1 MTNMESPVWTKDYC
15 IPSKTEAGHAVLD
28 GVLQQL
34 EEFSWEQKDVFAIH
48 LALEEAIVNAI
59 RHGNQSNNRL
69 CVKAHFEISPQKFL
83 VTIADEGTGFD
94 PNSIPDPT
102 LEDFLER
109 PCGRGVKLMRSFMTK
124 VSFNATGNEVTL
136 VKEKTVSTPSG
147 SPPPDSPQEV
157 PEGIEKDT

>member
-1 MTNMESPVWTKDYC
+1 MTDMESPVWTKDYC
-15 IPSKTEAGHAVLD
+15 IPSKTEAGHAVMD

-34 EEFSWEQKDVFAIH
+34 EEFFWDKKDIFAIH

-69 CVKAHFEISPQKFL
+69 CVQVHFEISPEKFL
-83 VTIADEGTGFD
+83 VTIRDEGSGFD

-109 PCGRGVKLMRSFMTK
+109 PCGRGVKLMRSFMTT
-124 VSFNATGNEVTL
+124 VSFNAAGNEVTL
-136 VKEKTVSTPSG
+136 TKERSVPASEQVSPENSTAGFS
-147 SPPPDSPQEV
+147 QE
-157 PEGIEKDT
+157 